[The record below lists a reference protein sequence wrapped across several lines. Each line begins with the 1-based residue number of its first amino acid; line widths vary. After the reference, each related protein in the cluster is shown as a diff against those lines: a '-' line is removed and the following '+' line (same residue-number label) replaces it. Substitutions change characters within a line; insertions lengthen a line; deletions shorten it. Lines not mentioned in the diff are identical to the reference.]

1 MLVMNLRFWMSSKIP
16 ELNYSLKQKL
26 DRIQPQHE
34 FLGQLFLLPLGIY
47 PEALTPVLDGVRY
60 TLLIN

>member
-1 MLVMNLRFWMSSKIP
+1 MLSKIP
-16 ELNYSLKQKL
+16 ELNYSVKQKL

-34 FLGQLFLLPLGIY
+34 FLGQFFLSPLDIY

-60 TLLIN
+60 TLLLN

>member
-1 MLVMNLRFWMSSKIP
+1 MLSKIP
-16 ELNYSLKQKL
+16 ELNYSVKQKL

-34 FLGQLFLLPLGIY
+34 FLGQFFLSPLGIY
-47 PEALTPVLDGVRY
+47 PEALTRVLDGVRY

>member
-1 MLVMNLRFWMSSKIP
+1 MLSKIP
-16 ELNYSLKQKL
+16 ELNYSVKQKL

-34 FLGQLFLLPLGIY
+34 LVGQFFLLPLGIY
-47 PEALTPVLDGVRY
+47 PEALTRVLDGVRY

>member
-1 MLVMNLRFWMSSKIP
+1 MSSKIP